1 MGEGDLS
8 GLLENLEFT
17 PDLRSLHLRGNP
29 VGHAVRS
36 MIPYL
41 LGQQKLE
48 VVYFRPGDCS
58 EEDLKYV
65 QEAVKEKRPQL
76 TIVSIVLWS
85 R

>member
-1 MGEGDLS
+1 MGEADLS
-8 GLLENLEFT
+8 SLLENLKCT
-17 PDLRSLHLRGNP
+17 PDLRSLLLMGNP
-29 VGHAVRS
+29 LGHAVRS

-41 LGQQKLE
+41 LEQQKLE

-76 TIVSIVLWS
+76 KIET
-85 R
+85 

>member
-1 MGEGDLS
+1 MNEQEHNS
-8 GLLENLEFT
+8 
-17 PDLRSLHLRGNP
+17 GNP
-29 VGHAVRS
+29 LGHAVRS

-41 LGQQKLE
+41 LEQQKLE
-48 VVYFRPGDCS
+48 VVYFWRVDCS
-58 EEDLKYV
+58 EKDLKYV